1 MKQRLFNER
10 PSALLNI
17 GSDIPN
23 AARHR
28 NDTYETPEEIKT
40 KAFKKASSN
49 GLKTLKTETIAKLNE
64 ENFIPVINEYEI
76 QKFIFT
82 FESLA
87 IFKPVSSDVLNELKI
102 FIIENKKSF
111 TDFNKIARAFNRLS
125 TKTRRNKIYLKYSE
139 ALTYFETVK
148 RESFIE
154 RNGVI
159 GSWVSDKTIDTSQ
172 IELLKN
178 TVKAVQFGNSVPDS
192 ERVYCSVN
200 LLESIKTIET
210 ILTIDLK
217 ALGFSYGARGNG
229 KSVAFY
235 QDSEKVLSFN
245 RHVDGAF
252 LHELGHAVD
261 YMLDLPSYKLP
272 HSMKSA
278 YREKLRL
285 IQNLSGLDY
294 YMKPKEIFARLF
306 EQYIALLLGEKCTG
320 FMFQE
325 FSSSVMPELNAES
338 IAWLESVLKPIMRG
352 AK

>member
-1 MKQRLFNER
+1 M
-10 PSALLNI
+10 
-17 GSDIPN
+17 
-23 AARHR
+23 
-28 NDTYETPEEIKT
+28 
-40 KAFKKASSN
+40 
-49 GLKTLKTETIAKLNE
+49 
-64 ENFIPVINEYEI
+64 
-76 QKFIFT
+76 
-82 FESLA
+82 
-87 IFKPVSSDVLNELKI
+87 
-102 FIIENKKSF
+102 
-111 TDFNKIARAFNRLS
+111 
-125 TKTRRNKIYLKYSE
+125 
-139 ALTYFETVK
+139 
-148 RESFIE
+148 
-154 RNGVI
+154 
-159 GSWVSDKTIDTSQ
+159 
-172 IELLKN
+172 
-178 TVKAVQFGNSVPDS
+178 
-192 ERVYCSVN
+192 
-200 LLESIKTIET
+200 
-210 ILTIDLK
+210 
-217 ALGFSYGARGNG
+217 GFSYGARGNG

-285 IQNLSGLDY
+285 IENLSGLDY